1 MEWVPSE
8 PKYISDKMKTMIHE
22 FAWGESQVGLNCPKP
37 VAPNLLNGRV
47 FSLAGLSH
55 SPSVYAITELSF
67 GALGQENAKETA
79 FSNKLRMR
87 HLDANNPVTG
97 GNSIQ

>member
-1 MEWVPSE
+1 
-8 PKYISDKMKTMIHE
+8 MKTMIHE
-22 FAWGESQVGLNCPKP
+22 FAGGESQVGLNCPKP
-37 VAPNLLNGRV
+37 ASNLLNGRV

-67 GALGQENAKETA
+67 GALGQENAIETA